1 MVLQSQRM
9 VLQSQRIVE
18 RHNKGESAMK
28 VSKRDILLL
37 IGFLGILVGVCSYLF
52 VFQPTMEKA
61 DALEQ
66 ENMQLQSR
74 ISDLKS
80 KQANKE
86 TYESETVKMEQEM
99 KEIYQLFPVDVREE
113 NAILLAINQELVAPL
128 KVESVTIDALLDVPF
143 LDSVPEEETQISYE
157 IDAVEE
163 LEDYEGTQQSE
174 EALTVGGED
183 GSGGLNPYGLK
194 SRKVTM
200 TYEISYEALK
210 RSVKNICLQT
220 DRMVIDN
227 MTVVY
232 DESTGLLH
240 GTTAVNM
247 YCVPNQEGKEYVQPN
262 FSSVLLGTDNIFG
275 TIVIRSESGL
285 GDLEGAEGE
294 GGEDTEEAEE

>member
-1 MVLQSQRM
+1 M

-86 TYESETVKMEQEM
+86 TYESETVNMEQEM

>member
-1 MVLQSQRM
+1 MVLQM
-9 VLQSQRIVE
+9 QRIME

-66 ENMQLQSR
+66 ENMQLQSK

-183 GSGGLNPYGLK
+183 GTGGLNPYGLK

-294 GGEDTEEAEE
+294 GGEDTEEVEE

>member
-1 MVLQSQRM
+1 
-9 VLQSQRIVE
+9 
-18 RHNKGESAMK
+18 
-28 VSKRDILLL
+28 
-37 IGFLGILVGVCSYLF
+37 
-52 VFQPTMEKA
+52 
-61 DALEQ
+61 
-66 ENMQLQSR
+66 
-74 ISDLKS
+74 
-80 KQANKE
+80 
-86 TYESETVKMEQEM
+86 
-99 KEIYQLFPVDVREE
+99 
-113 NAILLAINQELVAPL
+113 
-128 KVESVTIDALLDVPF
+128 
-143 LDSVPEEETQISYE
+143 
-157 IDAVEE
+157 
-163 LEDYEGTQQSE
+163 
-174 EALTVGGED
+174 
-183 GSGGLNPYGLK
+183 
-194 SRKVTM
+194 M

>member
-1 MVLQSQRM
+1 
-9 VLQSQRIVE
+9 
-18 RHNKGESAMK
+18 MK

-37 IGFLGILVGVCSYLF
+37 VGFLGILAGVCSFLF

-66 ENMQLQSR
+66 ENIQLQAR
-74 ISDLKS
+74 ITDLRGKE
-80 KQANKE
+80 ANRD
-86 TYESETVKMEQEM
+86 TYESETAQMEQEM

-128 KVESVTIDALLDVPF
+128 KVESITIDALLDVPF
-143 LDSVPEEETQISYE
+143 LEDVPEEETQISYE

-174 EALTVGGED
+174 EALTVGGDD
-183 GSGGLNPYGLK
+183 GTGGLNPYGLK
-194 SRKVTM
+194 NRKVTM
-200 TYEISYEALK
+200 TYEISYDGLK

-227 MTVVY
+227 LTVVY

-247 YCVPNQEGKEYVQPN
+247 YCVPNQAGKEYVKPN

-275 TIVIRSESGL
+275 TIIINSESGL
-285 GDLEGAEGE
+285 PDLEGGEENEEG
-294 GGEDTEEAEE
+294 EEAEDAG

>member
-1 MVLQSQRM
+1 
-9 VLQSQRIVE
+9 
-18 RHNKGESAMK
+18 
-28 VSKRDILLL
+28 
-37 IGFLGILVGVCSYLF
+37 
-52 VFQPTMEKA
+52 
-61 DALEQ
+61 
-66 ENMQLQSR
+66 
-74 ISDLKS
+74 
-80 KQANKE
+80 
-86 TYESETVKMEQEM
+86 M

-294 GGEDTEEAEE
+294 GGEEAEE

>member
-1 MVLQSQRM
+1 
-9 VLQSQRIVE
+9 
-18 RHNKGESAMK
+18 MK

-294 GGEDTEEAEE
+294 GGEDTEEVEE

>member
-1 MVLQSQRM
+1 MVLQR
-9 VLQSQRIVE
+9 QRIVE

-99 KEIYQLFPVDVREE
+99 KETYQLFPVDVREE

-143 LDSVPEEETQISYE
+143 LDSVPEEETQISYD

>member
-1 MVLQSQRM
+1 
-9 VLQSQRIVE
+9 
-18 RHNKGESAMK
+18 MK

-194 SRKVTM
+194 SRKVTI

>member
-1 MVLQSQRM
+1 M

>member
-1 MVLQSQRM
+1 
-9 VLQSQRIVE
+9 
-18 RHNKGESAMK
+18 MK

-232 DESTGLLH
+232 DESAGLLH